1 MGCLF
6 IFLGLLVIKKNTEKA
21 RKKKIFLN
29 PDKTNPSGT
38 FILEE
43 KKGGH
48 VEEGKNNQ
56 LEKGITVW
64 DGDKKDNSGKE
75 KVA

>member
-64 DGDKKDNSGKE
+64 DGTKRTTAERKR
-75 KVA
+75 